1 MRSGNER
8 FIRLLIV
15 LYCKFTYFCE
25 SNKGLLFVFQDIMGT
40 QRKSRQKIVGM
51 SYAFRVADI
60 TQIYDTHA
68 RSGLSNREILRRYI
82 WPKYH
87 ICEKTFYNIINASA
101 DEGIISRV
109 EEAQR
114 QLSLF

>member
-1 MRSGNER
+1 MKHL
-8 FIRLLIV
+8 FV

-25 SNKGLLFVFQDIMGT
+25 SNKGLLFVFQDMGA

-60 TQIYDTHA
+60 ISIYDTHA

-101 DEGIISRV
+101 DERIFNRV

-114 QLSLF
+114 QLSLSF